1 MCKCVCVY
9 ICIYISVW
17 SVGVGLGGS
26 VCGRIEDGVMCMCVV
41 GEWIGV
47 IRYLRVKSIIP
58 LPPCMYCN

>member
-1 MCKCVCVY
+1 M
-9 ICIYISVW
+9 
-17 SVGVGLGGS
+17 GLGGS

-47 IRYLRVKSIIP
+47 IRHLRVKSNIP

>member
-26 VCGRIEDGVMCMCVV
+26 VCGRIEDRVMYVCCRGVDRGHQAIEC
-41 GEWIGV
+41 
-47 IRYLRVKSIIP
+47 
-58 LPPCMYCN
+58 